1 MIFSA
6 VMTALVAVATA
17 VIPIPLPTGYGHP
30 GDALVL
36 LAGWLLG
43 PLWGAAAAGLG
54 SAMADMFLGYVAY
67 APATFVVKAL
77 TAAVCGLLTASTAG
91 QAKPKLWMFLPG
103 GVLGECAMVGGYF
116 LYESLV
122 LGLGAAAVASLPGNL
137 MQGAVGLVL
146 FVLLAALLRKYRLD
160 AFFRKSAG
168 TETAK
173 KQELS

>member
-1 MIFSA
+1 MKSFTLRKMVMAA

-43 PLWGAAAAGLG
+43 PLWGAVAAGLG
-54 SAMADMFLGYVAY
+54 SALADLFLGYVAY

-77 TAAVCGLLTASTAG
+77 TAAVCGLLTAALAG
-91 QAKPKLWMFLPG
+91 KIKFRPLSLVIG
-103 GVLGECAMVGGYF
+103 GVLGEAVMVGGYF
-116 LYESLV
+116 LYESVV
-122 LGLGAAAVASLPGNL
+122 LGLGAAAAASLPGNL

-146 FVLLAALLRKYRLD
+146 FVLLAVLLRKYRVD
-160 AFFRKSAG
+160 AYFRK
-168 TETAK
+168 
-173 KQELS
+173 QM

>member
-1 MIFSA
+1 MNSRALRKMILSA

-17 VIPIPLPTGYGHP
+17 VISIPLPTGYGHP

-36 LAGWLLG
+36 LSGWLLG

-54 SAMADMFLGYVAY
+54 SAMADVFLGYVAY

-77 TAAVCGLLTASTAG
+77 TAAVCALLTARLAG
-91 QAKPKLWMFLPG
+91 GEKPKLWALLPG
-103 GVLGECAMVGGYF
+103 GLVGESVMVGGYF

-122 LGLGAAAVASLPGNL
+122 LRLGVAAAASLPGNL

-146 FVLLAALLRKYRLD
+146 FVLLAALLRKARLD
-160 AFFRKSAG
+160 
-168 TETAK
+168 TA
-173 KQELS
+173 LRF